1 MNGSNGLQPPS
12 LEERKQRSLKASLG
26 QRETGG
32 MGDRVVWGQRKG
44 LSLHVYPPMLS
55 FYSPQ
60 LEKYQQGDFGYCP
73 RVYCENQPMLP
84 IGEC

>member
-1 MNGSNGLQPPS
+1 SREG
-12 LEERKQRSLKASLG
+12 ASG
-26 QRETGG
+26 QRWEE
-32 MGDRVVWGQRKG
+32 WGTEWYG
-44 LSLHVYPPMLS
+44 LGCEGSCLFFTSTCQPLPL
-55 FYSPQ
+55 YSPQ